1 MGSGIRIF
9 PTRFTHRWWLS
20 FPFVLAFLTLVFIIW
35 IGYQIF
41 QNGYDGLDL
50 RPTGLVS
57 DVDLTGPAYGLIQPG
72 DKIVSVNGKDWANAI
87 GYNVG
92 TRAGDMLSMAVDRNG
107 KNISVSFRLI
117 ELPLAKAQNF
127 LFPIFLASMFWVVGV
142 AVLAF
147 TPTDSVAR
155 IFFFW
160 CLGSAIF
167 FVSGAGTYQGP
178 AWLAATFS
186 FLTWLIGPLSVHL
199 HLRFPQ
205 NSRIPGQQYWLLA
218 FYLVAILGGLPYLVL
233 GISVIRSL
241 PLYPIISAGGRIFLA
256 ANLIVVV
263 GLLINGYQHAHIVGT
278 RGKIRIVVL
287 GGALSAV
294 PIVSLTII
302 PDALIQQAIIPYSF
316 AFIILSIL
324 PLTYGYAIF
333 RHRLIEIEK
342 HINRGATFILVFS
355 ILGAFYL
362 VFYTIAHRLLAEEV
376 AATPLV
382 NTLLVLALASVFAPI
397 QKRVQHF
404 VDTLF
409 YGGWYD
415 YKSAISIITQ
425 GLEQTT
431 ELRALAEQLG
441 ARLVDT
447 LHLEDA
453 CVFLRDINGTFAVI
467 EVTPKSKLDAD
478 HPLSFARLPRSS
490 LNYLLRIGEV
500 ERASLQ
506 KALSEVKLSP
516 EEHQLLSSEQTYL
529 WVPIIGHGQLQ
540 GLMALGPKIG
550 GDIFSGEDLDILRVV
565 ARQLGP
571 VVENIHLLNRLRQH
585 AAELEQR
592 VKERTAELYDAK
604 ERVEAILASVGDG
617 VVVTDLQGHIQRV
630 NSAFED
636 QTGYPERELIGKDL
650 SDLIASSTNAD
661 VLEEMTRALAEGH
674 TWSGELV
681 AETKHQE
688 DYDVQL
694 TMAPVRDQGGR
705 IVSYVGSQ
713 RDITRQKE
721 LERLKDQ
728 FVSDVSH
735 ELRTPTTNI
744 GLFLELLE
752 DAPPERRK
760 EYLRIVREQAQL
772 VRKLVEDVLDLSRL
786 AIGKTRK
793 IEFTRV
799 NLNEVTEQV
808 VNAHLPMAEAAG
820 LELRF
825 VPETDLPCLFGEQN
839 QLARLI
845 TNLVTNSVRYTLHG
859 TVIVR
864 TLQKNGCVSLS
875 VEDSGIGI
883 EPEDMPHLFDRFYRG
898 KQVRQSKIHGTG
910 LGLAIVKE
918 IVDLH
923 EGEIEIQ
930 SQVGKG
936 STFNVNFP
944 ILQQP
949 SS

>member
-1 MGSGIRIF
+1 MRSEVRILPIRI
-9 PTRFTHRWWLS
+9 TQRWWLS
-20 FPFVLAFLTLVFIIW
+20 FPFVLAFLTLVFSVW
-35 IGYQIF
+35 LGYQIF
-41 QNGYDGLDL
+41 RNGYDGLDL

-57 DVDLTGPAYGLIQPG
+57 EVDPAGPAYGLIQPG
-72 DKIVSVNGKDWANAI
+72 DKIVTVNGRDWANAS

-92 TRAGDMLSMAVDRNG
+92 TRAGDKVSIVVDRNG
-107 KNISVSFRLI
+107 ESIPVSFRLV
-117 ELPLAKAQNF
+117 ELPLEKAQNF
-127 LFPIFLASMFWVVGV
+127 LFPLFLAFIFWMVGV

-147 TPTDSVAR
+147 TPTDSVAG
-155 IFFFW
+155 IFFYW
-160 CLGSAIF
+160 CLGSAVLF
-167 FVSGAGTYQGP
+167 ASGAGSYQGP
-178 AWLAATFS
+178 AWLTGALG
-186 FLTWLIGPLSVHL
+186 FLIWLIGPLSVHL

-205 NSRIPGQQYWLLA
+205 ISKIPGQRYWLKGLY
-218 FYLVAILGGLPYLVL
+218 FIAILGGLPYLVL
-233 GISVIRSL
+233 GTSTIRSL
-241 PLYPIISAGGRIFLA
+241 PWYTAILAGSRIFLA
-256 ANLIVVV
+256 ANLILVVM
-263 GLLINGYQHAHIVGT
+263 LLIYGYQHANTVGT

-287 GGALSAV
+287 GGAVSAV
-294 PIVSLTII
+294 PIVSLTIV
-302 PDALIQQAIIPYSF
+302 PDALLQQAIIPYPF
-316 AFIILSIL
+316 AFILLSVL

-355 ILGAFYL
+355 VLGAFYL
-362 VFYTIAHRLLAEEV
+362 VLYTIVHRLLSEDV

-382 NTLLVLALASVFAPI
+382 NTLLVLILASVFAPI
-397 QKRVQHF
+397 QKRVQRF

-415 YKSAISIITQ
+415 YKSAISKISQ

-431 ELRALAEQLG
+431 ELQPLAEQLG
-441 ARLVDT
+441 ERLVET

-453 CVFLRDINGTFAVI
+453 CVFLRDISGTFSVI
-467 EVTPKSKLDAD
+467 EVTPKSKLDED
-478 HPLSFARLPRSS
+478 HPLSFSRLPRSS

-500 ERASLQ
+500 ERTSLQ
-506 KALSEVKLSP
+506 QALSEVELSP

-529 WVPIIGHGQLQ
+529 WIPIIGHGQLQ

-617 VVVTDLQGHIQRV
+617 VVVTDLQGRIQRV

-636 QTGYPERELIGKDL
+636 QTGYPESELIGRDL
-650 SDLIASSTNAD
+650 GDLIAGSTDAV
-661 VLEEMTRALAEGH
+661 VLEEMNNTLAGGL

-681 AETKHQE
+681 AKTKNE
-688 DYDVQL
+688 KKYDVQL
-694 TMAPVRDQGGR
+694 TMAPVRDQSGK

-752 DAPPERRK
+752 DAPPEKRK

-808 VNAHLPMAEAAG
+808 VNAHQPMAEAAG

-825 VPETDLPCLFGEQN
+825 VPDDELPCMLGEQN

-859 TVIVR
+859 TVVVR
-864 TLQKNGCVSLS
+864 TLRQNGCIRLS
-875 VEDSGIGI
+875 VEDTGIGI
-883 EPEDMPHLFDRFYRG
+883 EPEDLPHLFDRFYRG

-923 EGEIEIQ
+923 AGEIEIQ

-936 STFNVNFP
+936 STINVNFP
-944 ILQQP
+944 IPEQP
-949 SS
+949 SP

>member
-1 MGSGIRIF
+1 
-9 PTRFTHRWWLS
+9 LS
-20 FPFVLAFLTLVFIIW
+20 FPFILAFLTLLFITW
-35 IGYQIF
+35 LGYQIF

-57 DVDLTGPAYGLIQPG
+57 DVDLTGPAFGLIQPG
-72 DKIVSVNGKDWANAI
+72 DKIISVNGRDWADAS

-92 TRAGDMLSMAVDRNG
+92 SRAGDKVSMIVDRNG
-107 KNISVSFRLI
+107 KNIPVSFQLI

-127 LFPIFLASMFWVVGV
+127 LFPLFLASIFWIVGV
-142 AVLAF
+142 AVIAF
-147 TPTDSVAR
+147 TPTDSVAG
-155 IFFFW
+155 IFFYW
-160 CLGSAIF
+160 CLGSAVLF
-167 FVSGAGTYQGP
+167 ALGAGSYQGP
-178 AWLAATFS
+178 AWLASAFS
-186 FLTWLIGPLSVHL
+186 FLIWLIGPLSVHL

-205 NSRIPGQQYWLLA
+205 NSKILGQQYWLIGL
-218 FYLVAILGGLPYLVL
+218 YLVASLGGSPYLILGT
-233 GISVIRSL
+233 SVIRSL
-241 PLYPIISAGGRIFLA
+241 SWYPVVLAGSRIFLA
-256 ANLIVVV
+256 ANLTFVV
-263 GLLINGYQHAHIVGT
+263 GLLIYGYQHAHTVGT

-302 PDALIQQAIIPYSF
+302 PDALLQQTIIPYQF
-316 AFIILSIL
+316 AFILLSIL

-355 ILGAFYL
+355 VLVAFYL
-362 VFYTIAHRLLAEEV
+362 VFYTIAHRLLSEEV

-397 QKRVQHF
+397 QRRVQRF

-415 YKSAISIITQ
+415 YKSAISKITQ
-425 GLEQTT
+425 GLEQAT
-431 ELRALAEQLG
+431 ELKSLAEQLG
-441 ARLVDT
+441 VRLVDT

-453 CVFLRDINGTFAVI
+453 CVFLRDINGTFSVI
-467 EVTPKSKLDAD
+467 EVTPKSMLDD
-478 HPLSFARLPRSS
+478 EHPLSFNRLPRSS

-500 ERASLQ
+500 ERSSLQ
-506 KALSEVKLSP
+506 KALSEVELSP

-529 WVPIIGHGQLQ
+529 WIPIIGHDQLQ
-540 GLMALGPKIG
+540 GLMALGPKVG

-571 VVENIHLLNRLRQH
+571 VIENIHLLNRLRQH

-592 VKERTAELYDAK
+592 VTERTAELYDAK

-617 VVVTDLQGHIQRV
+617 VVVTDLKGHIQKV
-630 NSAFED
+630 NSAFES
-636 QTGYPERELIGKDL
+636 QTGYSDTELIGRDL
-650 SDLIASSTNAD
+650 SDLIAASTD
-661 VLEEMTRALAEGH
+661 PVVLEEMNSAITEGR

-681 AETKHQE
+681 AETKQAKN
-688 DYDVQL
+688 YDVQL
-694 TMAPVRDQGGR
+694 TMAPVRDQSGR
-705 IVSYVGSQ
+705 IMSYVGSQ
-713 RDITRQKE
+713 RDVTRQKE

-752 DAPPERRK
+752 DAPQEKRK

-786 AIGKTRK
+786 AIRKTRK

-808 VNAHLPMAEAAG
+808 VNAHQPMAEAAG

-825 VPETDLPCLFGEQN
+825 IPGEELPCMYGEQN

-859 TVIVR
+859 AVIVR
-864 TLQKNGCVSLS
+864 TITRNGCLSLS

-883 EPEDMPHLFDRFYRG
+883 EPEDLPHLFDRFYRG

-936 STFNVNFP
+936 SIFNVDFP
-944 ILQQP
+944 ILEQL
-949 SS
+949 STNA

>member
-1 MGSGIRIF
+1 MGSGIKIL
-9 PTRFTHRWWLS
+9 PTRFIHRWWLS
-20 FPFVLAFLTLVFIIW
+20 FPFILAFITLVFIIW
-35 IGYQIF
+35 LGYQIF

-50 RPTGLVS
+50 HPTGLVS
-57 DVDLTGPAYGLIQPG
+57 SVDLTGPAFGLIHPG
-72 DKIVSVNGKDWANAI
+72 DKIVSVNGRDWANAS

-92 TRAGDMLSMAVDRNG
+92 ARAGDMVSMVVDRNG
-107 KNISVSFRLI
+107 KHIPVSFRLI

-127 LFPIFLASMFWVVGV
+127 LFPLFLASIFWIVGV

-147 TPTDSVAR
+147 TPTDSVAG

-160 CLGSAIF
+160 CLGSAVL

-178 AWLAATFS
+178 AWLTAAFN
-186 FLTWLIGPLSVHL
+186 FLTLLIGPLSVHL

-205 NSRIPGQQYWLLA
+205 NSKIPGQRYWLLSL
-218 FYLVAILGGLPYLVL
+218 YLVAILGGLPYLVL

-241 PLYPIISAGGRIFLA
+241 SLYPVISAGGRIFLA
-256 ANLIVVV
+256 TNLIVVV
-263 GLLINGYQHAHIVGT
+263 GLLIYGYQHAHTVGT

-294 PIVSLTII
+294 PIVSLSII

-316 AFIILSIL
+316 AFILLSIL

-342 HINRGATFILVFS
+342 HVNRGATFILVVS
-355 ILGAFYL
+355 ILTAFYL
-362 VFYTIAHRLLAEEV
+362 FFYTIAHRLLSDEA

-382 NTLLVLALASVFAPI
+382 NTLLVLALASIFTPI
-397 QKRVQHF
+397 QKRVQRF

-415 YKSAISIITQ
+415 YKSAISKITQ
-425 GLEQTT
+425 GLEQAT
-431 ELRALAEQLG
+431 ELQDLAEQLG
-441 ARLVDT
+441 GRLVDT

-453 CVFLRDINGTFAVI
+453 CVFLRDINGAFSVI

-478 HPLSFARLPRSS
+478 HPLSFTRLPRSS

-506 KALSEVKLSP
+506 KALSEVELSP

-529 WVPIIGHGQLQ
+529 WIPIIGHGQLQ
-540 GLMALGPKIG
+540 GLMALGPKVG

-571 VVENIHLLNRLRQH
+571 VVENIHLLNRLRRH
-585 AAELEQR
+585 AADLEQR

-617 VVVTDLQGHIQRV
+617 VVVTDLNGHIQRV
-630 NSAFED
+630 NSAFEN
-636 QTGYPERELIGKDL
+636 QTGYPESELIDRDL
-650 SDLIASSTNAD
+650 SDLIAETTDAL
-661 VLEEMTRALAEGH
+661 VLEEMNSALTEGR

-681 AETKHQE
+681 AGTKNSQH
-688 DYDVQL
+688 YDIQL
-694 TMAPVRDQGGR
+694 TMAPVRDQSGR
-705 IVSYVGSQ
+705 IMSYVGSQ

-752 DAPPERRK
+752 DAPMEKRK
-760 EYLRIVREQAQL
+760 EYLRIVNEQAQL

-799 NLNEVTEQV
+799 DLNKVTEQV
-808 VNAHLPMAEAAG
+808 VSAHQPMAEAAG
-820 LELRF
+820 LVLRF
-825 VPETDLPCLFGEQN
+825 EPDNALPCMFGEQN

-859 TVIVR
+859 NVIVR
-864 TLQKNGCVSLS
+864 TLGQNGCISLS
-875 VEDSGIGI
+875 VEDTGIGI
-883 EPEDMPHLFDRFYRG
+883 EPEDLPHLFDRFYRG

-923 EGEIEIQ
+923 AGEIQIQ

-936 STFNVNFP
+936 SIFNINFP
-944 ILQQP
+944 ILEEP
-949 SS
+949 SL

>member
-1 MGSGIRIF
+1 M
-9 PTRFTHRWWLS
+9 
-20 FPFVLAFLTLVFIIW
+20 
-35 IGYQIF
+35 Y
-41 QNGYDGLDL
+41 
-50 RPTGLVS
+50 
-57 DVDLTGPAYGLIQPG
+57 
-72 DKIVSVNGKDWANAI
+72 
-87 GYNVG
+87 
-92 TRAGDMLSMAVDRNG
+92 
-107 KNISVSFRLI
+107 
-117 ELPLAKAQNF
+117 
-127 LFPIFLASMFWVVGV
+127 
-142 AVLAF
+142 
-147 TPTDSVAR
+147 
-155 IFFFW
+155 
-160 CLGSAIF
+160 
-167 FVSGAGTYQGP
+167 
-178 AWLAATFS
+178 
-186 FLTWLIGPLSVHL
+186 
-199 HLRFPQ
+199 
-205 NSRIPGQQYWLLA
+205 
-218 FYLVAILGGLPYLVL
+218 
-233 GISVIRSL
+233 
-241 PLYPIISAGGRIFLA
+241 
-256 ANLIVVV
+256 
-263 GLLINGYQHAHIVGT
+263 GYQHANTVGT

-287 GGALSAV
+287 GGAVSAV

-302 PDALIQQAIIPYSF
+302 PDALLQQTIIPYPF
-316 AFIILSIL
+316 AFVLLSVLPLTYGYAIFRHRL

-355 ILGAFYL
+355 LLGAFYL
-362 VFYTIAHRLLAEEV
+362 VLYTLAHHLLTEET

-382 NTLLVLALASVFAPI
+382 NTILVLILASVFAPI
-397 QKRVQHF
+397 QKRVQRF

-415 YKSAISIITQ
+415 YKSAISNITQ

-431 ELRALAEQLG
+431 ELKPLAEQLG
-441 ARLVDT
+441 EHLVDT

-453 CVFLRDINGTFAVI
+453 CIFLRDINGTFAVI

-478 HPLSFARLPRSS
+478 HPLSFTRLPRSS

-500 ERASLQ
+500 ERASLR
-506 KALSEVKLSP
+506 KALSEVELSP
-516 EEHQLLSSEQTYL
+516 EEHQLLNSEQTYL
-529 WVPIIGHGQLQ
+529 WIPIIGHGQLQ
-540 GLMALGPKIG
+540 GLMALGPKVG

-592 VKERTAELYDAK
+592 VKERTTELYDAK

-630 NSAFED
+630 NSAFES
-636 QTGYPERELIGKDL
+636 QTGYPESELIGRDL
-650 SDLIASSTNAD
+650 NDLIASTTD
-661 VLEEMTRALAEGH
+661 PVVLEEMNSALTEGS
-674 TWSGELV
+674 TWSGEMV
-681 AETKHQE
+681 AETKNKE
-688 DYDVQL
+688 GYDIQL
-694 TMAPVRDQGGR
+694 TMAPVRDQSGK

-752 DAPPERRK
+752 EAPQEKRK
-760 EYLRIVREQAQL
+760 EYLHIVREQAQL

-793 IEFTRV
+793 IEFTDV
-799 NLNEVTEQV
+799 DLNRVTEQV
-808 VNAHLPMAEAAG
+808 VNAHRPMADAAG

-825 VPETDLPCLFGEQN
+825 TPAEGLPYMFGEQN

-845 TNLVTNSVRYTLHG
+845 TNLVTNSIRYTLHG
-859 TVIVR
+859 NVTVR
-864 TLQKNGCVSLS
+864 TSHTNGCVSLS
-875 VEDSGIGI
+875 VADSGIGI
-883 EPEDMPHLFDRFYRG
+883 EPADLPHLFDRFYRG

-923 EGEIEIQ
+923 EGEIEIE

-936 STFNVNFP
+936 SIFNINFP
-944 ILQQP
+944 LAP

>member
-1 MGSGIRIF
+1 MGSGIRLL
-9 PTRFTHRWWLS
+9 PTRYTHRWWLS
-20 FPFVLAFLTLVFIIW
+20 FPFILAFLTLVFIIW
-35 IGYQIF
+35 LGYQIF

-57 DVDLTGPAYGLIQPG
+57 EVDPTGPAFGLIQPG
-72 DKIVSVNGKDWANAI
+72 DIIISVNGRDWANAS

-92 TRAGDMLSMAVDRNG
+92 TRPGDLVWMVVERNG
-107 KNISVSFRLI
+107 KNIPVSFQLI

-127 LFPIFLASMFWVVGV
+127 LFPLFLASIFWIVGV

-147 TPTDSVAR
+147 THTDSVAGV
-155 IFFFW
+155 FFFW
-160 CLGSAIF
+160 CLGSAVL

-178 AWLAATFS
+178 AWLVAAFNI
-186 FLTWLIGPLSVHL
+186 LTWLIGPLSVHL
-199 HLRFPQ
+199 HLQFPQ
-205 NSRIPGQQYWLLA
+205 NSKIPGQRYWLLVLY
-218 FYLVAILGGLPYLVL
+218 FVAVLGGLPYLVL

-241 PLYPIISAGGRIFLA
+241 PWYPVISAGGRIFLA

-263 GLLINGYQHAHIVGT
+263 GLLVYGYQHAHTVGT

-302 PDALIQQAIIPYSF
+302 PDALLQQAIIPYSF
-316 AFIILSIL
+316 AFILLSVL

-342 HINRGATFILVFS
+342 HINRGVTFILVFS
-355 ILGAFYL
+355 VLVAFYL
-362 VFYTIAHRLLAEEV
+362 VFYTIAHRLLSEEA

-397 QKRVQHF
+397 QKRVQRF

-415 YKSAISIITQ
+415 YKSAISKITQ
-425 GLEQTT
+425 GLEQAT
-431 ELRALAEQLG
+431 ELHSLAEQLG
-441 ARLVDT
+441 ERLVDT
-447 LHLEDA
+447 LHLEDT
-453 CVFLRDINGTFAVI
+453 CVFLRDINGSFSVI

-478 HPLSFARLPRSS
+478 HPLSFTRLPRSS

-506 KALSEVKLSP
+506 KALSEVELSP
-516 EEHQLLSSEQTYL
+516 EEHQLLSSEQNYL
-529 WVPIIGHGQLQ
+529 WIPTIGHGQLQ
-540 GLMALGPKIG
+540 GLMALGPKVG

-571 VVENIHLLNRLRQH
+571 VIENVHLLNRLRQH

-617 VVVTDLQGHIQRV
+617 VVVTDLKGHIQRV
-630 NSAFED
+630 NSAFES
-636 QTGYPERELIGKDL
+636 QTGYPESELIGRDL
-650 SDLIASSTNAD
+650 SDLIADSTD
-661 VLEEMTRALAEGH
+661 PLILEEMNSALTEGR

-681 AETKHQE
+681 AETKLE
-688 DYDVQL
+688 KNYDIQL
-694 TMAPVRDQGGR
+694 TMAPVRDQSGK
-705 IVSYVGSQ
+705 IMSYVGSQ
-713 RDITRQKE
+713 RDVTRQKE

-752 DAPPERRK
+752 DAPPEKRK

-793 IEFTRV
+793 VEFNSV

-808 VNAHLPMAEAAG
+808 VNAHQPMAEAAG

-825 VPETDLPCLFGEQN
+825 IAGEELPCMYGEQN

-845 TNLVTNSVRYTLHG
+845 TNLVTNSVRYTLQG
-859 TVIVR
+859 EVIVR
-864 TLQKNGCVSLS
+864 TLKQNGCVSLS

-883 EPEDMPHLFDRFYRG
+883 EPEDLPHLFDRFYRG
-898 KQVRQSKIHGTG
+898 SQVRQSKIHGTG

-936 STFNVNFP
+936 SKFNVIFP
-944 ILQQP
+944 IPEQLD
-949 SS
+949 S

>member
-1 MGSGIRIF
+1 MGAQLRQLRFRISQ
-9 PTRFTHRWWLS
+9 RWWISL
-20 FPFVLAFLTLVFIIW
+20 PFILAFLTIFFILW
-35 IGYQIF
+35 SGYRTF
-41 QNGYDGLDL
+41 NNGYDGLDL
-50 RPTGLVS
+50 HPSGLVNS
-57 DVDLTGPAYGLIQPG
+57 VDPAGPAYGILQAG
-72 DKIVSVNGKDWANAI
+72 DMILNVNGKSWANAI

-92 TRAGDMLSMAVDRNG
+92 TRPGDVLHF
-107 KNISVSFRLI
+107 NIRRDGAETPVTI
-117 ELPLAKAQNF
+117 IAAKLPLEKAQNF
-127 LFPIFLASMFWVVGV
+127 IAPLLLALIFAIVGI
-142 AVLAF
+142 AVQAF
-147 TPTDSVAR
+147 APSDSVAD
-155 IFFFW
+155 IFFIW
-160 CLGSAIF
+160 CQGSAILF
-167 FVSGAGTYQGP
+167 TLGASAYQSP
-178 AWLAATFS
+178 AWITDAFAFS
-186 FLTWLIGPLSVHL
+186 MWLIGPLSVHL
-199 HLRFPQ
+199 HLKFPQ
-205 NSRIPGQQYWLLA
+205 ANKNRILSHGLGILYGA
-218 FYLVAILGGLPYLVL
+218 AALGGIPYLIF
-233 GISVIRSL
+233 GTSKIRSL
-241 PLYPIISAGGRIFLA
+241 SWYSLFLASSRIFLA
-256 ANLIVVV
+256 LNLLLVI
-263 GLLINGYQHAHIVGT
+263 GLLVYVYRHANTAGA

-302 PDALIQQAIIPYSF
+302 PDALLQQAIIPYPF
-316 AFIILSIL
+316 AFVLLSVL
-324 PLTYGYAIF
+324 PLTYGYAVF

-362 VFYTIAHRLLAEEV
+362 VLYSFAHSILSEDV
-376 AATPLV
+376 ATTPLV

-397 QKRVQHF
+397 QKRVQRF

-415 YKSAISIITQ
+415 YKSAISKITQ

-431 ELRALAEQLG
+431 ELQPLAEQLG
-441 ARLVDT
+441 GRLVDT

-453 CVFLRDINGTFAVI
+453 CVFFRDINGSFSVI
-467 EVTPKSKLDAD
+467 EVTPKSKLDDD
-478 HPLSFARLPRSS
+478 HPLSFNRLPRSS

-500 ERASLQ
+500 ERTSLQ
-506 KALSEVKLSP
+506 QALSEVELSP
-516 EEHQLLSSEQTYL
+516 EEHQLLSSEQNYL
-529 WVPIIGHGQLQ
+529 WIPVIGHGQLQ
-540 GLMALGPKIG
+540 GLMALGPKVG

-565 ARQLGP
+565 ARQLGS

-592 VKERTAELYDAK
+592 VTERTAELYDAK

-617 VVVTDLQGHIQRV
+617 VVVTDLKGRIQKA
-630 NSAFED
+630 NSAFES
-636 QTGYPERELIGKDL
+636 QTGYLESELIDRDL
-650 SDLIASSTNAD
+650 SDLIAGSTDPA
-661 VLEEMTRALAEGH
+661 VLEEMNNALNEGR

-681 AETKHQE
+681 AETKHE
-688 DYDVQL
+688 KNYDVQL
-694 TMAPVRDQGGR
+694 TMAPVRDQSGR
-705 IVSYVGSQ
+705 IMSYVGSQ
-713 RDITRQKE
+713 RDVTRQKE

-752 DAPPERRK
+752 DAPAEKRK

-808 VNAHLPMAEAAG
+808 VNAHQPMAEAAG
-820 LELRF
+820 LELSF
-825 VPETDLPCLFGEQN
+825 IPGEELPCLYGEQN

-859 TVIVR
+859 SVIVR
-864 TLQKNGCVSLS
+864 TLKRNGCISLS

-883 EPEDMPHLFDRFYRG
+883 EPEDLPHLFDRFYRG

-936 STFNVNFP
+936 SLFNIDFP
-944 ILQQP
+944 IP
-949 SS
+949 G

>member
-1 MGSGIRIF
+1 MRSGIRVLPIRI
-9 PTRFTHRWWLS
+9 TQRWWLS
-20 FPFVLAFLTLVFIIW
+20 FPFVMAFLTLVFIVW
-35 IGYQIF
+35 LGYQIF

-57 DVDLTGPAYGLIQPG
+57 EVDPSGPAYGLIQPG
-72 DKIVSVNGKDWANAI
+72 DTIVSVNGRDWADAI

-92 TRAGDMLSMAVDRNG
+92 TRAGDQVSIIVDRNG
-107 KNISVSFRLI
+107 KHIPVSFRLI
-117 ELPLAKAQNF
+117 ELPLEKAQNF
-127 LFPIFLASMFWVVGV
+127 LFPLFLASIFWIVGV

-147 TPTDSVAR
+147 TPTDSVAG

-160 CLGSAIF
+160 CTGSAILF
-167 FVSGAGTYQGP
+167 ASGAGSYQGP
-178 AWLAATFS
+178 AWLASALG
-186 FLTWLIGPLSVHL
+186 FLIWLIGPLTVHL

-205 NSRIPGQQYWLLA
+205 NSKIPGQRYWLIGL
-218 FYLVAILGGLPYLVL
+218 YLFAILGGFPSLVKT
-233 GISVIRSL
+233 SVIRSL
-241 PLYPIISAGGRIFLA
+241 PWFPAILAGSRIFLA
-256 ANLIVVV
+256 ANLTFAV
-263 GLLINGYQHAHIVGT
+263 GLLVYGYRHAITVGT

-302 PDALIQQAIIPYSF
+302 PDALLQQTIIPYPF
-316 AFIILSIL
+316 AFVLLSVL

-362 VFYTIAHRLLAEEV
+362 ILYTIAHSLLSDEA

-382 NTLLVLALASVFAPI
+382 NTILVLVLASVFTPI
-397 QKRVQHF
+397 QKRAQRF

-415 YKSAISIITQ
+415 YKSAVSNISQ
-425 GLEQTT
+425 GLEQIT
-431 ELRALAEQLG
+431 ELQPLAEELG
-441 ARLVDT
+441 ERLVDT

-453 CVFLRDINGTFAVI
+453 CIFLRDINGTFAVI

-478 HPLSFARLPRSS
+478 HPLSFTRLPRSS

-500 ERASLQ
+500 ERASLRT
-506 KALSEVKLSP
+506 ALSELELSP
-516 EEHQLLSSEQTYL
+516 EEHQLLSSEQTYR
-529 WVPIIGHGQLQ
+529 WIPIIGHGQLQ

-565 ARQLGP
+565 ARQLAR

-592 VKERTAELYDAK
+592 VKERTAELYDAM

-630 NSAFED
+630 NSAFES
-636 QTGYPERELIGKDL
+636 QTGYPESELIGRDL
-650 SDLIASSTNAD
+650 GDLVASTTDSV
-661 VLEEMTRALAEGH
+661 VLEEMNAALAEGRI
-674 TWSGELV
+674 WSGEMIV
-681 AETKHQE
+681 ETKLKKN
-688 DYDVQL
+688 YDTQL
-694 TMAPVRDQGGR
+694 TMAPVRDQSGK

-752 DAPPERRK
+752 DAPPEKGK

-786 AIGKTRK
+786 AIGRTRK
-793 IEFTRV
+793 VEFTSV
-799 NLNEVTEQV
+799 DLNQVTEQV
-808 VNAHLPMAEAAG
+808 VNAHRPMADAAG

-825 VPETDLPCLFGEQN
+825 IPEDGLPCMNGEQN

-845 TNLVTNSVRYTLHG
+845 TNLITNSVRYTLHG
-859 TVIVR
+859 TVIIR
-864 TLQKNGCVSLS
+864 TVGRNGCISLS
-875 VEDSGIGI
+875 VEDTGIGI
-883 EPEDMPHLFDRFYRG
+883 EPEDLPHLFDRFYRG
-898 KQVRQSKIHGTG
+898 KQVRQSTIHGTG

-923 EGEIEIQ
+923 EGKIEIH

-936 STFNVNFP
+936 SIFNVNFP
-944 ILQQP
+944 IPERL